1 MESVEFRFFKVQ
13 ITHVHYRQVRVLSE
27 KYQTNWQLFGEAET
41 ATRGIL

>member
-13 ITHVHYRQVRVLSE
+13 ITHVHYRQVHVLSE
-27 KYQTNWQLFGEAET
+27 KYQANWQLLGEAEA